1 MPYMDKWHGG
11 MVTTII
17 LVHYE
22 HLYMMST
29 GHVTKW
35 QGGTDRNW
43 MIPDTV
49 IIRHLVIILVVH
61 RATILVARQ
70 VNPRVAHLVTT
81 PVTRQVI
88 TLLAILPPVV
98 IILQAILPPV
108 VIIHRLGSTFRP
120 FLLAVFVL
128 GSARPSFNP
137 IGISPYSTW

>member
-43 MIPDTV
+43 MIPDITPPSRL
-49 IIRHLVIILVVH
+49 IALNEF
-61 RATILVARQ
+61 A
-70 VNPRVAHLVTT
+70 PT
-81 PVTRQVI
+81 PVMLSSQLLCSQLCEVLIGSESQIGKCQGRDPFGSSRMFQVK
-88 TLLAILPPVV
+88 LLNAISC
-98 IILQAILPPV
+98 IL
-108 VIIHRLGSTFRP
+108 
-120 FLLAVFVL
+120 
-128 GSARPSFNP
+128 
-137 IGISPYSTW
+137 